1 MAGHPSQARFSAVQS
16 VPKQRQSKVLY
27 VAKAK
32 KQRLNEKNRLKP
44 LAPVIAALS
53 ELLSRVQGSGSGVFF
68 ILAVLSL
75 FTRDDI
81 FHCIILA

>member
-32 KQRLNEKNRLKP
+32 KQRLNEKKI
-44 LAPVIAALS
+44 V
-53 ELLSRVQGSGSGVFF
+53 
-68 ILAVLSL
+68 
-75 FTRDDI
+75 
-81 FHCIILA
+81 